1 MELLIEKYRPKTLDE
16 IVLDQDS
23 KNTILSWKE
32 SRTIPHL
39 LLLGRPGIGKTSL
52 MKIIIH
58 DVLKCDMDY
67 IYINAS
73 NENGIDT
80 IRTKVMD
87 FVTKASFD
95 SPVKIVALD
104 EVDYLTPSAQGAL
117 RNVMEEYS
125 ENSRFILTGN
135 YRSKISEPIFSRCQ
149 TIDIVP
155 SQKEYGMRC
164 KYILDKEG
172 IIYDKESLGLLFK
185 EIKKYF
191 PDLRRIIGEVI
202 QKSSSSGTLIIKP
215 KLHENEF
222 IEELLKKIENNEK
235 GYDIRK
241 WYLGLVDKFSNDYNF
256 LMTGIINHLAEREM
270 DDGKKSNW
278 AAITGEFMYRAMSG
292 VDNELNFFSLILNLK
307 NNN

>member
-52 MKIIIH
+52 MKIIIN

-95 SPVKIVALD
+95 SPVKVVALD

-155 SQKEYGMRC
+155 NKKEYARRC
-164 KYILDKEG
+164 KYILDQEG
-172 IIYDKESLGLLFK
+172 IVYDKESFGLLYK
-185 EIKKYF
+185 EIEKYF

-202 QKSSSSGTLIIKP
+202 QKGSSSGTLVIKP
-215 KLHENEF
+215 RIHENEF

-241 WYLGLVDKFSNDYNF
+241 WYLGLVDKYSNDYNF
-256 LMTGIINHLAEREM
+256 LMTGIINHLAERNMEES
-270 DDGKKSNW
+270 KKSNW